1 MAKYSVVFDD
11 SGVALK
17 ATDGKAKPFNEAFV
31 SGVDLVTAMGT
42 TKQEIQGRGELTRS
56 MLSILVQVLQSP
68 RIDGYRGKISLDSGL
83 DASYKELMR
92 QAENDTL
99 EPVFNASWEAKN
111 PPLGVA
117 IAGDNVTTIR
127 GFTMEQ
133 AISRTAQ
140 WSKYIQE
147 LRAGGMYA
155 RAKATAS
162 LYMGY
167 FGKLPCAY
175 NADGTPDT
183 ARLIGVTA
191 MEKIIAN
198 AKTDLAKV
206 ENDGFSKRLVDL
218 LADVKAKTQ
227 KSHVGNIATALAA
240 LSELETLFRKIQV
253 EAADHALAENQAKQD
268 AAAKVQNEKDNKARA
283 ESLKAGTHIS
293 VEAAVIAK
301 PDSIDKQA
309 KSIADKAYKS
319 SKHARHAKLTH
330 NDVSVLV

>member
-11 SGVALK
+11 TGVALK

-99 EPVFNASWEAKN
+99 EPVFNASLDAKN
-111 PPLGVA
+111 
-117 IAGDNVTTIR
+117 
-127 GFTMEQ
+127 Q
-133 AISRTAQ
+133 ADLEKPEYKISRTAQ
-140 WSKYIQE
+140 WSKYIQD

-227 KSHVGNIATALAA
+227 KSHIGNIATALAA
-240 LSELETLFRKIQV
+240 LSELETLFRKLQV
-253 EAADHALAENQAKQD
+253 EAADHALSENQAKQD
-268 AAAKVQNEKDNKARA
+268 AAAKVQNERDNKARA
-283 ESLKAGTHIS
+283 ESLKAGTHMP

-309 KSIADKAYKS
+309 KAIADKAYKS

-330 NDVSVLV
+330 NDVPALV

>member
-56 MLSILVQVLQSP
+56 MLSILVQVLQSS

-99 EPVFNASWEAKN
+99 EPVFNASLDAKN
-111 PPLGVA
+111 ASDLEK
-117 IAGDNVTTIR
+117 T
-127 GFTMEQ
+127 EYK
-133 AISRTAQ
+133 ISRTAQ
-140 WSKYIQE
+140 WSKYIQD

-283 ESLKAGTHIS
+283 ESLKAGTHVP

-309 KSIADKAYKS
+309 KAIADKAYKS

-330 NDVSVLV
+330 NDVPALL